1 MRDHC
6 HVDCTE
12 CREALS
18 ARLDGEASATE
29 SRAVDAHLAI
39 CATCCWFGDE
49 AARVTRLARAA
60 VSTQPSDVTVEPV
73 FTIDG
78 LATVLQ
84 VLAELDRDST
94 TCATAMMA
102 YNTADM
108 ISATRAA
115 LNCADIAA
123 SAHRVLS
130 RPAATDARVIR
141 SILEA
146 AVAAAD
152 RCAAECGQHASHHG
166 HCRVHSETAQR
177 AARLC
182 RSELQNI
189 TG

>member
-1 MRDHC
+1 
-6 HVDCTE
+6 V
-12 CREALS
+12 A
-18 ARLDGEASATE
+18 E
-29 SRAVDAHLAI
+29 SRGVDAHLA
-39 CATCCWFGDE
+39 TCRRCRWFGDE
-49 AARVTRLARAA
+49 AARVTKLARAA
-60 VSTQPSDVTVEPV
+60 VTTPVPDVTAEPV

-102 YNTADM
+102 YNTAEM
-108 ISATRAA
+108 VRATRAA

-130 RPAATDARVIR
+130 RPVASDARVIR

-146 AVAAAD
+146 AVKAAD
-152 RCAAECGQHASHHG
+152 RCAMECGQHAGHHG
-166 HCRVHSETAQR
+166 HCRVHAETAQR
-177 AARLC
+177 AAQLC

-189 TG
+189 AG

>member
-6 HVDCTE
+6 YVDCTA

-18 ARLDGEASATE
+18 ACLDGEANVAE
-29 SRAVDAHLAI
+29 SRGVDAHLA
-39 CATCCWFGDE
+39 TCRRCRWFGDE
-49 AARVTRLARAA
+49 AARVTKLARAA
-60 VSTQPSDVTVEPV
+60 VTTPVPDVTAEPV

-102 YNTADM
+102 YNTAEM
-108 ISATRAA
+108 VRATRAA

-130 RPAATDARVIR
+130 RPVASDARVIR

-146 AVAAAD
+146 AVKAAD
-152 RCAAECGQHASHHG
+152 RCAMECGQHAGHHG
-166 HCRVHSETAQR
+166 HCRVHAETAQR
-177 AARLC
+177 AAQLC

-189 TG
+189 AG

>member
-1 MRDHC
+1 M
-6 HVDCTE
+6 DCTE

-18 ARLDGEASATE
+18 ACLDGEANVAE

-39 CATCCWFGDE
+39 CAACRWFGDE

-60 VSTQPSDVTVEPV
+60 VTTQVPDLTAKPV

-78 LATVLQ
+78 LATIRQ

-94 TCATAMMA
+94 TCATAMMT
-102 YNTADM
+102 YKTAEM
-108 ISATRAA
+108 VSATRAA

-130 RPAATDARVIR
+130 RPIASDTRVIR

-146 AVAAAD
+146 AVNAAD
-152 RCAAECGQHASHHG
+152 RCAMECGRHAGHHG
-166 HCRVHSETAQR
+166 HCRVHAETAQR